1 MAYSIPDFLL
11 TEEHISVMKEN
22 ISMVPLFTKKNIS
35 DSYKIKTIFCY
46 KMLRSYND
54 TNMYGKC

>member
-1 MAYSIPDFLL
+1 MAYSISDSLL
-11 TEEHISVMKEN
+11 IEEHISVRKEN

-35 DSYKIKTIFCY
+35 DSYKIKTTFCY
-46 KMLRSYND
+46 QMLHSYND

>member
-1 MAYSIPDFLL
+1 MAYSIPDSLL
-11 TEEHISVMKEN
+11 TEERILVMKEN

-35 DSYKIKTIFCY
+35 DSYKIKTIFY
-46 KMLRSYND
+46 YQMLLSYND